1 MNPFRRF
8 DQIIDEFLTVKN
20 EHKTCDTCANAHPT
34 QAYPQLACMFR
45 NEFVQPK
52 ETCVRWVSK

>member
-1 MNPFRRF
+1 MNPLRRF

-20 EHKTCDTCANAHPT
+20 EHKHCDTCANSHTT

-45 NEFVQPK
+45 DVFVQPK
-52 ETCVRWVSK
+52 ETCVRWVGK